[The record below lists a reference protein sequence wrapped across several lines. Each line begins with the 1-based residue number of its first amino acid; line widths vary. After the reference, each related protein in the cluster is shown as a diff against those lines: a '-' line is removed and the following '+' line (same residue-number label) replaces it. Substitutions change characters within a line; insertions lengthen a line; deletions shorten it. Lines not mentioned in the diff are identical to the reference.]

1 MLIRKGGALVVGAGL
16 VMLTGGC
23 PLIEIEAEVQE
34 VCLTYADLSIP
45 GSDGTGTVVHD
56 FVFDDLVSID
66 EIEQLDGNVEFV
78 HVKLR
83 AKSGVS
89 DFGFLD
95 AAHVTVTSGDA
106 ASTLPAL
113 TVVDCSGDGC
123 PTEGSEITL
132 LSSEP
137 GDALAYL
144 RSGSV
149 AVSLEV
155 TGDLP
160 TSAWTVDVD
169 VCVKGKVRFTQGI

>member
-1 MLIRKGGALVVGAGL
+1 M
-16 VMLTGGC
+16 
-23 PLIEIEAEVQE
+23 
-34 VCLTYADLSIP
+34 TYADLEIP
-45 GSDGTGTVVHD
+45 GSDGSGTISHQ
-56 FVFDDLVSID
+56 FVFDDLMSID

-78 HVKLR
+78 NVKLR

-95 AAHVTVTSGDA
+95 SAHVTVTSGDA

-113 TVVDCSGDGC
+113 TVVDCSGEGC
-123 PTEGSEITL
+123 PTAGSEITL

-155 TGDLP
+155 SGALP
-160 TSAWTVDVD
+160 TQAWTIDVD
-169 VCVKGKVRFTQGI
+169 VCVKGTIRFTQEL

>member
-1 MLIRKGGALVVGAGL
+1 MSIRKGGALVVGAGL

-45 GSDGTGTVVHD
+45 GSDGTGSVAHD
-56 FVFDDLVSID
+56 FVFDDLMSID

-95 AAHVTVTSGDA
+95 AAHITVASGDA
-106 ASTLPAL
+106 ASTLPPL
-113 TVVDCSGDGC
+113 T
-123 PTEGSEITL
+123 
-132 LSSEP
+132 
-137 GDALAYL
+137 
-144 RSGSV
+144 
-149 AVSLEV
+149 VSLEV
-155 TGDLP
+155 TGALP

-169 VCVKGKVRFTQGI
+169 VCVKGTVRFTQEI